1 LRQAIGAVFITGF
14 LIQVTT
20 AQAPP
25 YDLILRNGRIVDGS
39 GSPWYR
45 GDVAVRG
52 DTITRIAPSITD
64 PAVRVIDAGGQ
75 VITPGFI
82 DIHSHAREGIFDVP
96 AAENYIRQG
105 VTTVIEGPDGSSP
118 LPIADFLA
126 RLDALQKTINIGTM
140 VGQGS
145 VRAAVMGATDR
156 KPTVEELAKMR
167 TLVEQ
172 GMKDGAFGLSS
183 GLFYVP
189 GTFSS
194 TDEVVELAKVAARFG
209 GIYISHM
216 RDEAGRVVDSVK
228 ETIAIG
234 ERGGLPTQ
242 LTHHKI
248 IGKGNWGKSVET
260 LKLVDEARQRGVD
273 ATIDQY
279 PYTASSTNVGAAL
292 LPAWALEGGREK
304 VVGRLKDPGAS
315 ADIKR
320 EVVRAIENER
330 GGGDPKNVVLAR
342 CDWDASLAGK
352 NLAEVT
358 RRRGMEPTIANA
370 AEAAMWIVEQGNCS
384 GIFHAMAEEDLLR
397 ILRHPATMIASDG
410 GIPVFGEASPHPRN
424 YGTFAR
430 VLAVYVRDLNAI
442 SLEDAVRKM
451 SSFPAQRL
459 GLTDRGLL
467 RPGMKADIAA
477 FDPTRVRD
485 AATFEKP
492 HQYAEGFSTVIV
504 NGEIV
509 LDNASM
515 QAARPGRVLYH
526 GR

>member
-1 LRQAIGAVFITGF
+1 MNKTPGHQGTLLRSRVFGSLCLGVLVFCLAAVVVQSPT
-14 LIQVTT
+14 
-20 AQAPP
+20 
-25 YDLILRNGRIVDGS
+25 YDLILRNGRVVDGS
-39 GSPWYR
+39 GSPWYK

-52 DTITRIAPSITD
+52 DTIVKIAPSITES
-64 PAVRVIDAGGQ
+64 ASRVIDVAGQ
-75 VITPGFI
+75 VIAPGFI

-105 VTTVIEGPDGSSP
+105 VATVIEGPDGSSP

-145 VRAAVMGATDR
+145 VRSAVIGLTDR
-156 KPTVEELAKMR
+156 KPTVEELEKMR

-216 RDEAGRVVDSVK
+216 RDEASRVVDSVK
-228 ETIAIG
+228 ETIEIG

-248 IGKGNWGKSVET
+248 IGTGNWGKSIET

-279 PYTASSTNVGAAL
+279 PYTASST
-292 LPAWALEGGREK
+292 
-304 VVGRLKDPGAS
+304 S
-315 ADIKR
+315 
-320 EVVRAIENER
+320 
-330 GGGDPKNVVLAR
+330 GGDAKNVVLAR

-358 RRRGMEPTIANA
+358 RMRGMEPTVANA
-370 AEAAMWIVEQGNCS
+370 AETAMWIVEQGNCS
-384 GIFHAMAEEDLLR
+384 GIFHAMAEEDLRR
-397 ILRHPATMIASDG
+397 ILSHPATMIASDG
-410 GIPVFGEASPHPRN
+410 GIPVFGKASPHPRN

-430 VLAVYVRDLNAI
+430 VLAVYVRDLNVLT
-442 SLEDAVRKM
+442 LEDAVRKM

-459 GLTDRGLL
+459 GLRDRGLL
-467 RPGMKADIAA
+467 RPGMKADVAV
-477 FDPTRVRD
+477 FD
-485 AATFEKP
+485 
-492 HQYAEGFSTVIV
+492 
-504 NGEIV
+504 
-509 LDNASM
+509 L
-515 QAARPGRVLYH
+515 
-526 GR
+526 

>member
-1 LRQAIGAVFITGF
+1 
-14 LIQVTT
+14 
-20 AQAPP
+20 
-25 YDLILRNGRIVDGS
+25 
-39 GSPWYR
+39 
-45 GDVAVRG
+45 
-52 DTITRIAPSITD
+52 
-64 PAVRVIDAGGQ
+64 
-75 VITPGFI
+75 GFI

-126 RLDALQKTINIGTM
+126 TLEALQKTINIGTM

-145 VRAAVMGATDR
+145 VHSAVVGVTDR
-156 KPTVEELAKMR
+156 KPTAEELARMS

-194 TDEVVELAKVAARFG
+194 TDEVIELAKVAARFG

-216 RDEAGRVVDSVK
+216 RDEASRVVDSVN

-248 IGKGNWGKSVET
+248 IGTRNWGKSIET
-260 LKLVDEARQRGVD
+260 LALVDEARERGVD
-273 ATIDQY
+273 VTIDQY
-279 PYTASSTNVGAAL
+279 PYTASSTSIGAAL
-292 LPAWALEGGREK
+292 LPAWAQEGGREK
-304 VVGRLKDPGAS
+304 VVARLKDPGAR
-315 ADIKR
+315 ADIKGD
-320 EVVRAIENER
+320 VVRAIQNER

-352 NLAEVT
+352 NLDEVT
-358 RRRGMEPTIANA
+358 RMRGMEPTLTNA
-370 AEAAMWIVEQGNCS
+370 AEAAIWIVEQGNCS
-384 GIFHAMAEEDLLR
+384 GIFHAIAEEDLRR

-410 GIPVFGEASPHPRN
+410 GIPVFGKSNLHPRN

-430 VLAVYVRDLNAI
+430 VLAVYVRDLNVI
-442 SLEDAVRKM
+442 TLEDAIRKM

-467 RPGMKADIAA
+467 RPGMKADVVV
-477 FDPTRVRD
+477 FDPARVRD
-485 AATFEKP
+485 
-492 HQYAEGFSTVIV
+492 
-504 NGEIV
+504 
-509 LDNASM
+509 
-515 QAARPGRVLYH
+515 
-526 GR
+526 